1 MPKRRMTAK
10 RKAAV
15 AKWQKAGA
23 EARKRAAVRKA
34 QLPTGKNTLLV
45 HYTYPSN
52 AKAII
57 KSRKWTDTFGGSDV
71 SSFSRWNH
79 RKGFSQ
85 YGPVMLTV
93 RVPRKTVQRR
103 KSLGLGESGD
113 MLYERYVKHSDLAGR
128 KVTRVAKNPRRR
140 KAR

>member
-1 MPKRRMTAK
+1 MPKRKMTPA
-10 RKAAV
+10 RKAQI

-23 EARKRAAVRKA
+23 AARKRSIARKA
-34 QLPTGKNTLLV
+34 ELPTGKNTLLV

-57 KSRKWTDTFGGSDV
+57 KSRKWTDTFGGTDV

-79 RKGFSQ
+79 RKRFEV

-93 RVPRKTVQRR
+93 SVPRKLVQRN
-103 KSLGLGESGD
+103 KID
-113 MLYERYVKHSDLAGR
+113 FPYERYVKHSDLAGR
-128 KVTRVAKNPRRR
+128 KVTRVKTPRRR
-140 KAR
+140 KKA